1 MNDFREVQLQD
12 IAEVLVS
19 NVDKKSYS
27 GQQTVRLC
35 NYMDVY
41 SNDYISSNLNFM
53 ESTASDA
60 EIKKFSLRKGDVII
74 TKDSESPFD
83 IGIPTVVIEDIEHLV
98 CGYHLAII
106 RPVTDK
112 VDPLYLAKQLSS
124 EKSVKYFARVAAGST
139 RFGLS
144 VGSILTLPIHV
155 MPLDIQRKIGK
166 IGLTIDNQIDSTQ
179 ALINKYTAIKQ
190 GMMADL
196 FSRGIDPETKALR
209 PTFEEAPELYYQTP
223 LGMLPKGWFSLSM
236 AGVSAEGKGSTVI
249 GPFGSDLV
257 AADYATEGVPIVF
270 VRDVKENNF
279 YWKSNTYVSH
289 VKAKALAAHSAEP
302 GDVIVTKMG
311 LPPCIAAV
319 YPDTMPNGVI
329 TADIIRLRP
338 NDELVFSEWIAIAI
352 NSNEMRKQ
360 VEAIT
365 AGVTR
370 PKVTLKDFRQLVGR
384 FPPKKEQK
392 LILDRLEPI
401 QSLIESEEAVVI
413 KLQRQKIGLM
423 QDLLTGKVAIPTKTN
438 HKKNMAA

>member
-1 MNDFREVQLQD
+1 MSDFWEVRIQD
-12 IAEVLVS
+12 VAEVLVS
-19 NVDKKSYS
+19 NVDKKSYA
-27 GQQTVRLC
+27 GQQAVVLC

-41 SNDYISSNLNFM
+41 SNDYISSDLNFM
-53 ESTASDA
+53 ESTASEA
-60 EIKKFSLRKGDVII
+60 EIKKFSLRKGDVVI

-83 IGIPTVVIEDIEHLV
+83 IGIPSVVTEDVDDLV

-106 RPVTDK
+106 RPNLDK
-112 VDPLYLAKQLSS
+112 VDPLFLAKQLSS
-124 EKSVKYFARVAAGST
+124 EKSTRYFARVAAGST

-144 VGSILTLPIHV
+144 IGSINALPIQITSLEV
-155 MPLDIQRKIGK
+155 QKKIGE
-166 IGLTIDNQIDSTQ
+166 IGLSIDNQIDATQ
-179 ALINKYTAIKQ
+179 ALIDKYTAIKQ

-209 PTFEEAPELYYQTP
+209 PTFEEAPELYHKTP
-223 LGMLPKGWFSLSM
+223 LGMLPKGWLSLSLEDV
-236 AGVSAEGKGSTVI
+236 AAQEKGSTVI

-257 AADYATEGVPIVF
+257 AADYTTEGVPIVF
-270 VRDVKENNF
+270 VRDVKVDRF
-279 YWKSNTYVSH
+279 HWKSNTYVSH
-289 VKAKALAAHSAEP
+289 AKARALKAHSAQT

-319 YPDTMPNGVI
+319 YPDSMPNGII

-338 NDELVFSEWIAIAI
+338 NDALAFSDWVAIAI

-370 PKVTLKDFRQLVGR
+370 PKVTLKDFRQLTGR

-401 QSLIESEEAVVI
+401 KSLIESEEAAI
-413 KLQRQKIGLM
+413 AKLKLQKQGLM
-423 QDLLTGKVAIPTKTN
+423 QDLLTGKVPVPA
-438 HKKNMAA
+438 